1 MVSFTSLRSATAC
14 KVSALAG
21 VALLALNA
29 CSGPGTAPPV
39 GAVGPQPD
47 AGVKKIGML
56 LPLSGRFGKL
66 GQQMANAAH
75 IAVPDGHGV
84 TLDIRDTDAPGQTAE
99 TTARAAIDQG
109 DRVILGPL
117 TASQTA
123 SVATLAQPAGIP
135 EFAYTSDQ
143 AQAHPGV
150 WVMGVTVEQQVNRL
164 VDAAAGE
171 GRKNFAAFLPES
183 ALGHALGD
191 ALVKACAA
199 KGLESPQIVFHTG
212 AADSIVS
219 GLKTLANT
227 QSRQDQVAQQAQA
240 AKPAEPDAINPLGS
254 EADTSPAQ
262 TATGQTAASQN
273 ATGQNAAGTSTPAPS
288 VPMPPPPFD
297 ALLLGDTG
305 LQLAT
310 VIDGLKQASV
320 DPHQTRL
327 MGPALWSAFS
337 SKLAAL
343 QGGWF
348 AAPDPAARTDF
359 VQRYRARYGYAPSV
373 LADVAYDTATMA
385 AVLSQ
390 QPDGFSQ
397 NSLLRPDGFA
407 GADGTFAL
415 HADGSVARGLAVF
428 EIMPGGGVKT
438 ALPAPRRLSRAT
450 P

>member
-1 MVSFTSLRSATAC
+1 MVSFTSLRSASAC
-14 KVSALAG
+14 KVSALAS

-29 CSGPGTAPPV
+29 CSGPQTPPPV
-39 GAVGPQPD
+39 SPLGPQSD
-47 AGVKKIGML
+47 TGVKKIGML

-84 TLDIRDTDAPGQTAE
+84 TLDIRDTDASGQTAE
-99 TTARAAIDQG
+99 SAARAAIDQG

-143 AQAHPGV
+143 AQARPGV
-150 WVMGVTVEQQVNRL
+150 WIMGVTVEQQVNRL

-212 AADSIVS
+212 ATDSIVS
-219 GLKTLANT
+219 GLKTLANA
-227 QSRQDQVAQQAQA
+227 QSRQDQVAQQTQA

-254 EADTSPAQ
+254 ETDATPAQ
-262 TATGQTAASQN
+262 NTTGTLASTPDGQAGTTTAAQ
-273 ATGQNAAGTSTPAPS
+273 APS

-310 VIDGLKQASV
+310 VIDGLKQAAV

-327 MGPALWSAFS
+327 MGPALWSAFA
-337 SKLAAL
+337 SKLGAL
-343 QGGWF
+343 HGGWF
-348 AAPDPAARTDF
+348 AAPEPGARTDF

-373 LADVAYDTATMA
+373 LAGVAYDTATMA

-397 NSLLRPDGFA
+397 TSLLRPDGFA

-415 HADGSVARGLAVF
+415 RADGSVARGLAVF

-438 ALPAPRRLSRAT
+438 ALAAPRRLSRAT